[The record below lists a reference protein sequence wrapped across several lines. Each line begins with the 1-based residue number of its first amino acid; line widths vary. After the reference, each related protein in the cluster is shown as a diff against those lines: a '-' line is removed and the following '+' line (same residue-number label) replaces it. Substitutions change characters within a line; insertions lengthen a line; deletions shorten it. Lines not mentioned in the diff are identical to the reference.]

1 MKKKALLSSI
11 LTIALCLSLIAGST
25 FALFTSESKVNVA
38 VTSGKVDVV
47 ATIENLQTYSMG
59 NATEENGVFEN
70 NGTAF
75 FKNNNSALVLDKV
88 TPGDKATFSVKI
100 VNNSNVAASYRIK
113 MYVDGELAS
122 ALIAT
127 ATIDEEIHT
136 LSNIE
141 NVTTWTKFDGNETVT
156 VPMSVELPIATGNE
170 YQSKSANVTVVVE
183 AIQGNGA
190 GAILV
195 NNKSYSTFEEALIVA
210 GANGTIQISGTVEV
224 TAVDGT
230 SQVTDLSGV
239 TIEGLDYATLVFV
252 NYPGNTVSGTGTF
265 SNMTLKNLTVVDET
279 YYIAENGENAWEFTY
294 LEFGGNNTFENVV
307 FSDGVMVE
315 GGNST
320 FKDCKFIGHNNDSST
335 YGDVTMYGAWVYS
348 GKATFTGCTFTGTR
362 GLKVHQQY
370 EGADVE
376 AVLVDGC
383 IFEDL
388 SEKPG
393 VVIGTV
399 NENEVTIKNSQFI
412 GTQAGDAA
420 TDPAK
425 GVPYIY
431 ETDSKAAK
439 LENNQVTTVT
449 NVATE
454 AELTAAIAKN
464 TAGVSIRL
472 TEDITLSSDWTPI
485 SFGFYGTYQNIQSLT
500 IDGNGH
506 TISGLTSALV
516 EKVSANRTLIIKDL
530 TVKDADISNSSYTNG
545 MGNGILVGYVENGS
559 VTLDN
564 CHVADSSVT
573 ESRVAT
579 AALIGYIANTSAPN
593 ATINIT
599 DCTVKNTVVN
609 GDSAAGFVGYAQ
621 QANITVSGCE
631 VSGSTFTGEKA
642 EKQGAYFGTV
652 NGGTTANISNTTA
665 DTTALVGRILSGGAV
680 NYN

>member
-1 MKKKALLSSI
+1 MKKKVLLSSI

-25 FALFTSESKVNVA
+25 FALFTSESKANVA
-38 VTSGKVDVV
+38 VTAGKVDVV
-47 ATIENLQTYSMG
+47 ATIEKLTTYSMG
-59 NATEENGVFEN
+59 NETAENGIFEN
-70 NGTAF
+70 NGTAVL
-75 FKNNNSALVLDKV
+75 KENDSVLVLDKV
-88 TPGDKATFSVKI
+88 TPGDMVTFQIKI
-100 VNNSNVAASYRIK
+100 VNNSNVAASYRIR
-113 MYVDGELAS
+113 MYVDGALAS
-122 ALIAT
+122 ALVAKASIGEAV
-127 ATIDEEIHT
+127 HT
-136 LSNIE
+136 LSGVE
-141 NVTTWTKFDGNETVT
+141 STTRWTRFDGNETVT

-170 YQSKSANVTVVVE
+170 YQSKSANVIVVVE

-195 NNKSYSTFEEALIVA
+195 NNKSYSTFEEALTAA
-210 GANGTIQISGTVEV
+210 GANGTIQISGTVELSGAQGANQ
-224 TAVDGT
+224 T
-230 SQVTDLSGV
+230 TDLSGV

-252 NYPGNTVSGTGTF
+252 NYPGSLETGTGTF

-279 YYIAENGENAWEFTY
+279 YYTAENGENAWEFTY

-307 FSDGVMVE
+307 FSDGIMVE

-383 IFEDL
+383 IFENL

-439 LENNQVTTVT
+439 LENNQVITVT

-485 SFGFYGTYQNIQSLT
+485 SFGFYGTYKNIQSLT

-516 EKVSANRTLIIKDL
+516 EKVSGNCTLTIKNL
-530 TVKDADISNSSYTNG
+530 TVKDAAISNSSYTNG

-573 ESRVAT
+573 ESKVAA
-579 AALIGYIANTSAPN
+579 AALIGYISGGTK
-593 ATINIT
+593 IEIK

-609 GDSAAGFVGYAQ
+609 GVNAAGFVGYAQ
-621 QANITVSGCE
+621 QANITVSGCK
-631 VSGSTFTGEKA
+631 VIGSTFTGEKV

-652 NGGTTANISNTTA
+652 NVDATANVSNTTA
-665 DTTALVGRILSGGAV
+665 DTTALVGRIINGGAV